1 MILDERFPNI
11 YEGNVIYYSKSSINY
26 DNLI

>member
-11 YEGNVIYYSKSSINY
+11 YEGKVIYYSKS
-26 DNLI
+26 